1 MIEIDMEL
9 IIGCCSSSQS
19 SWLTAR
25 HRLAFCIPKIIALKV
40 LFRHNSRVSWR
51 KNMKGSIGKK
61 FLTGIWLSLFHG
73 NVCHL
78 GDIHISVFLWHIL
91 FDMGFLCD
99 AVILSGAKTPRK
111 VFYVEFG

>member
-1 MIEIDMEL
+1 
-9 IIGCCSSSQS
+9 
-19 SWLTAR
+19 
-25 HRLAFCIPKIIALKV
+25 
-40 LFRHNSRVSWR
+40 
-51 KNMKGSIGKK
+51 MKGSIGKK

-99 AVILSGAKTPRK
+99 AVILSGAKKYLSISSRYQVTDPPESVLRR
-111 VFYVEFG
+111 VWVT